1 MARYPS
7 SDGMLRV
14 QIVSAIASKTAPT
27 VAELNAGT
35 HVTDFVNADGLTVPA
50 DQNNIDVRAASENYN
65 AQVPGTFGG
74 AVEITGLRDNTADTL
89 WDLVTYNLARF
100 VVVRR
105 GVPTATAF
113 ATGQKVE
120 VYPCMFHEPVP
131 EQIGGDEAA
140 RFTISAPCYQAPALK
155 AVVA

>member
-14 QIVSAIASKTAPT
+14 QIVATIANQAAPT

-35 HVTDFVNADGLTVPA
+35 HVTDFVTADGLTVPS
-50 DQNNIDVRAASENYN
+50 DQNTIDVRAASENFN
-65 AQVPGTFGG
+65 AAVPGTYGG
-74 AVEITGLRDNTADTL
+74 AVEITGLRDNSADTF
-89 WDLVTYNLARF
+89 WDLVTYNLSRF

-105 GVPTATAF
+105 GIPTATAF
-113 ATGQKVE
+113 AAAQKVE

-140 RFTISAPCYQAPALK
+140 RFTISAPCYRAPSLK